1 MGKRYKVQSWIL
13 YRFLQ
18 RVRDHSEHLIRL
30 LVLFNN
36 LFLNQLLVIF
46 AF

>member
-1 MGKRYKVQSWIL
+1 MVKRYKVQLWIL
-13 YRFLQ
+13 YRFLPA
-18 RVRDHSEHLIRL
+18 VRNHCEHLISL